1 MQGDLAD
8 IAAVH
13 LNFCPS
19 DRPEGFHDSTLDET
33 DQALVKRQEET
44 ERVNMS
50 YRDEHALKPATI
62 GFACDS
68 DPIALLA
75 W

>member
-1 MQGDLAD
+1 MV
-8 IAAVH
+8 AVH

-19 DRPEGFHDSTLDET
+19 DRPEGFDDSTLDST
-33 DQALVKRQEET
+33 DQDLVKRQEKT
-44 ERVNMS
+44 EAVDMS

-62 GFACDS
+62 GFVCDS